1 MSAFA
6 PSRPP
11 PPLFH
16 VPAPPPA
23 LHLSEEP
30 LDPTGAALLA
40 ALDAPDLAPLRA
52 ASRRIELAAGAVAFR
67 QGEPRGAIF
76 VIDRGEMR
84 IFHAGPSGREVTLA
98 YWGPGNFI
106 GGPDLFEGGPHMWSG
121 MATRPSRL
129 WAVPGVALRAAAAAS
144 PPLALALIDA
154 LAHKGRCMSALIHL
168 FGTRSARE
176 RLARLL
182 VQIAERDGRPEGD
195 GLSLRRDFSQEDLA
209 RLVGAT
215 RQWVSATFERWRQDG
230 LIAVTPT
237 RLVIRDLDALRAVAG

>member
-1 MSAFA
+1 MPA
-6 PSRPP
+6 PA

-40 ALDAPDLAPLRA
+40 ALEAPDLAPLRA
-52 ASRRIELAAGAVAFR
+52 ASRRLDLPAGATAFR

-84 IFHAGPSGREVTLA
+84 IFHTGPSGREITLA

-106 GGPDLFEGGPHMWSG
+106 GGPDLFDGGPHMWSG
-121 MATRPSRL
+121 VATRPTGL
-129 WAVPGVALRAAAAAS
+129 WAVPGRALRAAAAAS
-144 PPLALALIDA
+144 PQLALALIDA

-176 RLARLL
+176 RLAGLL
-182 VQIAERDGRPEGD
+182 VQLAEREGRREG
-195 GLSLRRDFSQEDLA
+195 GELSVRRGFSHEDLA
-209 RLVGAT
+209 RMIGAT
-215 RQWVSATFERWRQDG
+215 RQWVSATLEGWRRDG
-230 LIAVTPT
+230 VIAVTPT
-237 RLVIRDLDALRAVAG
+237 RLVIHDLDSLRLLAN